1 MGWVSWIGSYEWWHC
16 QPITDCH
23 ITSKPTWCYDLHPW
37 KPSYDPYGKTPLC
50 QIIATSLMIGFVVV
64 SDWKQKPTSNIITY
78 TRHRDN
84 LSVTLIAFT
93 WPYLTSTHAS
103 RFNWYIMG
111 SIYLYIYTYT
121 LYKLGANSISVA
133 LVICNS
139 CTLTT
144 SFKSCVSQYFKCFPN
159 KSSVNL
165 SKSSPFSRMILFLV
179 TCFSMITLHAQ
190 YLKVYICFFNFSD
203 RVKEFTCSLLV
214 DPIISN
220 LGRVEWFLEL
230 IEIHYDWL

>member
-1 MGWVSWIGSYEWWHC
+1 
-16 QPITDCH
+16 
-23 ITSKPTWCYDLHPW
+23 
-37 KPSYDPYGKTPLC
+37 
-50 QIIATSLMIGFVVV
+50 
-64 SDWKQKPTSNIITY
+64 
-78 TRHRDN
+78 
-84 LSVTLIAFT
+84 
-93 WPYLTSTHAS
+93 
-103 RFNWYIMG
+103 MG

-179 TCFSMITLHAQ
+179 TCFSMITQHAQ
-190 YLKVYICFFNFSD
+190 YLKVYICFFYFSD

-220 LGRVEWFLEL
+220 LGGVEWFLEL
-230 IEIHYDWL
+230 IEIHYD